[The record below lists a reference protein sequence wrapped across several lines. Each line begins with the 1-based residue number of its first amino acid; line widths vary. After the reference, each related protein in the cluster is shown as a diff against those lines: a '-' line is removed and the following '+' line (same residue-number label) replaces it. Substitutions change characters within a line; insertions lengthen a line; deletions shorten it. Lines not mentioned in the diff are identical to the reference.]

1 MIHQQM
7 HEEVPMLNLFFYNQ
21 PILQNI
27 HFLHSNIFYHAQ
39 NLHHTILNPCVT
51 TSMQKIIHDFI
62 IYIII

>member
-1 MIHQQM
+1 MQK
-7 HEEVPMLNLFFYNQ
+7 EAPKLNPFSYNQ

-27 HFLHSNIFYHAQ
+27 HIQHWNFFFHAQ
-39 NLHHTILNPCVT
+39 NPRRTIPNPFVT